1 MLWFEVKGGLKA
13 GKKLMDNIKLWS
25 LAENL
30 GSVESLITH
39 PVTMTHA
46 DVEPAERARVGI
58 IDGLVRASVGLE
70 DTDDLIDA
78 LASRARPGL
87 DAMSDFLKFDTLSL
101 HAGQTV
107 DPVFGARAAPIY
119 QTTSYVFPDTD
130 TASSIFN
137 LERGGHAYS
146 RITNPTVGVLEQRI
160 AALEGGSA
168 AVCTSSGM
176 AATFCAI
183 TAILSQGDHI
193 VASTQMYGGN
203 ISLMKNTLPRFGIT
217 TTFVDPTDIDAF
229 RDAIQDNTKLIYGE
243 LIGNPG
249 LDILDLEAI
258 AKIGAEH
265 HIPFMVDATFNTP
278 YLCRCLDYGANM
290 TIHSVTKW
298 MGGHGTAIGGVV
310 VDGGN
315 FDWGATDKYPTIT
328 APYAPFSGINFWE
341 EFGPSAFA
349 TRIRAEAMRD
359 IGPSMAPMN
368 AFLLLQG
375 IETLS
380 LRMDRHLS
388 NTAAMLEF
396 LQSTSRSSG
405 SITRACR
412 STRSHAL
419 ATEIPA
425 QGCRLDRQFRRQGW
439 PRCRQGFHR
448 KHRTRIAS
456 CECRRRQDAGHS
468 SGHDHAF
475 AHRCRGTACSGH
487 NRRHDAPVGR
497 ARRHRRTSR
506 QISNSAFVPQNELSK
521 A

>member
-1 MLWFEVKGGLKA
+1 
-13 GKKLMDNIKLWS
+13 
-25 LAENL
+25 
-30 GSVESLITH
+30 
-39 PVTMTHA
+39 
-46 DVEPAERARVGI
+46 
-58 IDGLVRASVGLE
+58 
-70 DTDDLIDA
+70 
-78 LASRARPGL
+78 
-87 DAMSDFLKFDTLSL
+87 MSDFFRFDTLSL

-107 DPVFGARAAPIY
+107 DKEFGARATPIY

-193 VASTQMYGGN
+193 VASSQMYGGN

-217 TTFVDPTDIDAF
+217 ATFVDPTDVDGF
-229 RDAIQDNTKLIYGE
+229 RNAIQDNTRLIYGE

-258 AKIGAEH
+258 AEIGAAH
-265 HIPFMVDATFNTP
+265 KIPFMVDATFNTP
-278 YLCRCLDYGANM
+278 YLCRCFDHGANI

-315 FDWGATDKYPTIT
+315 FDWGATDKFPTIT
-328 APYAPFSGINFWE
+328 EPYAPFQGINLWE

-359 IGPSMAPMN
+359 FGPSMSPMN

-380 LRMDRHLS
+380 LRMDKHLS
-388 NTAAMLEF
+388 NTQAMLEY
-396 LQSTSRSSG
+396 LTNHDRVSWVSHPSLPSHSSHELARKYLPKGAG
-405 SITRACR
+405 SIVSFGVKGGR
-412 STRSHAL
+412 
-419 ATEIPA
+419 
-425 QGCRLDRQFRRQGW
+425 
-439 PRCRQGFHR
+439 
-448 KHRTRIAS
+448 
-456 CECRRRQDAGHS
+456 DAGRAFIENVELASHLANVGDAKTLIIHPATTTHS
-468 SGHDHAF
+468 
-475 AHRCRGTACSGH
+475 RI
-487 NRRHDAPVGR
+487 DADALVAAGITEDMIRLSVGLENVEDLQADFETGFR
-497 ARRHRRTSR
+497 A
-506 QISNSAFVPQNELSK
+506 AKKV
-521 A
+521 AGG

>member
-1 MLWFEVKGGLKA
+1 
-13 GKKLMDNIKLWS
+13 
-25 LAENL
+25 
-30 GSVESLITH
+30 
-39 PVTMTHA
+39 
-46 DVEPAERARVGI
+46 
-58 IDGLVRASVGLE
+58 
-70 DTDDLIDA
+70 
-78 LASRARPGL
+78 
-87 DAMSDFLKFDTLSL
+87 MSDFLNFDTLSL
-101 HAGQTV
+101 HAGQIV

-193 VASTQMYGGN
+193 VASSQMYGGN

-217 TTFVDPTDIDAF
+217 TTFVDPTDNDAF
-229 RDAIQDNTKLIYGE
+229 RAAIQDNTKLIYGE

-249 LDILDLEAI
+249 LDVLDLEAI
-258 AKIGAEH
+258 AKIGADH

-278 YLCRCLDYGANM
+278 YLCRCFDYGANI

-315 FDWGATDKYPTIT
+315 FDWGASDKYPTIT
-328 APYAPFSGINFWE
+328 APYAPFSGIKFWE
-341 EFGPSAFA
+341 EFGPTAFA

-359 IGPSMAPMN
+359 IGPMMAPMN

-380 LRMDRHLS
+380 LRMDKHLS

-396 LQSTSRSSG
+396 LQGHDQVTWISHPTLPDHSSHELAKKYLPKGAG
-405 SITRACR
+405 SIVSFGVKGGR
-412 STRSHAL
+412 
-419 ATEIPA
+419 
-425 QGCRLDRQFRRQGW
+425 
-439 PRCRQGFHR
+439 
-448 KHRTRIAS
+448 
-456 CECRRRQDAGHS
+456 DAGKAFIENTELCSHLANVGDAKTLVIHPATTTHS
-468 SGHDHAF
+468 
-475 AHRCRGTACSGH
+475 RI
-487 NRRHDAPVGR
+487 DAEALVAAGITDDMVRLSVGLEDVKDIKADFELGFR
-497 ARRHRRTSR
+497 AAKR
-506 QISNSAFVPQNELSK
+506 ISK
-521 A
+521 T

>member
-1 MLWFEVKGGLKA
+1 MA
-13 GKKLMDNIKLWS
+13 
-25 LAENL
+25 
-30 GSVESLITH
+30 
-39 PVTMTHA
+39 
-46 DVEPAERARVGI
+46 
-58 IDGLVRASVGLE
+58 
-70 DTDDLIDA
+70 
-78 LASRARPGL
+78 
-87 DAMSDFLKFDTLSL
+87 DFLNFDTLSL
-101 HAGQTV
+101 HAGQVV

-168 AVCTSSGM
+168 AVCTASGM

-193 VASTQMYGGN
+193 VASSQMYGGN

-217 TTFVDPTDIDAF
+217 ATFFDPTDSDAC
-229 RDAIQDNTKLIYGE
+229 RNAIQDNTKLIYGE

-258 AKIGAEH
+258 ATIGADH

-278 YLCRCLDYGANM
+278 YLCRCFDFGANI

-315 FDWGATDKYPTIT
+315 FDWGASDKYPTIT
-328 APYAPFSGINFWE
+328 QPYAPFSGINLWE

-380 LRMDRHLS
+380 LRMDRHMS

-396 LQSTSRSSG
+396 LQNHEQVSWVSHPTLPEHRSHKLANKYLPKGAG
-405 SITRACR
+405 SIV
-412 STRSHAL
+412 SFGV
-419 ATEIPA
+419 
-425 QGCRLDRQFRRQGW
+425 QGGR
-439 PRCRQGFHR
+439 
-448 KHRTRIAS
+448 
-456 CECRRRQDAGHS
+456 DAGKAFIENVELASHLANVGDAKTLVIHPATTTHS
-468 SGHDHAF
+468 
-475 AHRCRGTACSGH
+475 RI
-487 NRRHDAPVGR
+487 DADALVAAGITEDMVRLSVGLEDIADIKADFEIGFR
-497 ARRHRRTSR
+497 AAKRL
-506 QISNSAFVPQNELSK
+506 AK

>member
-1 MLWFEVKGGLKA
+1 M
-13 GKKLMDNIKLWS
+13 
-25 LAENL
+25 
-30 GSVESLITH
+30 
-39 PVTMTHA
+39 
-46 DVEPAERARVGI
+46 
-58 IDGLVRASVGLE
+58 
-70 DTDDLIDA
+70 
-78 LASRARPGL
+78 SR
-87 DAMSDFLKFDTLSL
+87 FLNFDTLSL

-107 DPVFGARAAPIY
+107 DSEFGARAAPIY

-217 TTFVDPTDIDAF
+217 ATFVDPTDTDGF
-229 RDAIQDNTKLIYGE
+229 RKAIQDNTRLIYGE

-265 HIPFMVDATFNTP
+265 HVPVMIDATFNTP
-278 YLCRCLDYGANM
+278 YLCRCFDYGANM

-328 APYAPFSGINFWE
+328 EPYAPFTGIKLWE

-349 TRIRAEAMRD
+349 MRIRAEAMRD
-359 IGPSMAPMN
+359 IGPSMSPMN

-380 LRMDRHLS
+380 LRMEKHLS
-388 NTAAMLEF
+388 NTMDLLGYLSDHDQVSWVNHPSLPSHSSHELAKKYLPKGAGSLVSFGVKGGREAGKAFIENVELASHLANVGDAKTLIIHPATTTHSRIDADALVAAGITEDMVRLSVGLEDVADIKADF
-396 LQSTSRSSG
+396 ENG
-405 SITRACR
+405 FRA
-412 STRSHAL
+412 AKQ
-419 ATEIPA
+419 IA
-425 QGCRLDRQFRRQGW
+425 QG
-439 PRCRQGFHR
+439 
-448 KHRTRIAS
+448 
-456 CECRRRQDAGHS
+456 
-468 SGHDHAF
+468 
-475 AHRCRGTACSGH
+475 
-487 NRRHDAPVGR
+487 
-497 ARRHRRTSR
+497 
-506 QISNSAFVPQNELSK
+506 
-521 A
+521 

>member
-1 MLWFEVKGGLKA
+1 MA
-13 GKKLMDNIKLWS
+13 
-25 LAENL
+25 
-30 GSVESLITH
+30 
-39 PVTMTHA
+39 
-46 DVEPAERARVGI
+46 
-58 IDGLVRASVGLE
+58 
-70 DTDDLIDA
+70 
-78 LASRARPGL
+78 
-87 DAMSDFLKFDTLSL
+87 DFLNFDTLSL
-101 HAGQTV
+101 HAGQIV

-193 VASTQMYGGN
+193 VASSQMYGGN

-217 TTFVDPTDIDAF
+217 ATFVDPTDNDAF
-229 RDAIQDNTKLIYGE
+229 RAAIQDNTKLIYGE
-243 LIGNPG
+243 LVGNPG
-249 LDILDLEAI
+249 LDILDLEVI
-258 AKIGAEH
+258 AKIGADR
-265 HIPFMVDATFNTP
+265 HIPLMVDATFNTP
-278 YLCRCLDYGANM
+278 YLCRCFDYGANI

-315 FDWGATDKYPTIT
+315 FDWGASDKYPTIT
-328 APYAPFSGINFWE
+328 EPYAPFSGINLWE

-359 IGPSMAPMN
+359 FGPTMAPMN

-380 LRMDRHLS
+380 LRMDKHLS

-396 LQSTSRSSG
+396 LQGHDQVTWVSHPSLPDHSSHELAKKYLPKGAG
-405 SITRACR
+405 SIVSFGVEGGR
-412 STRSHAL
+412 
-419 ATEIPA
+419 
-425 QGCRLDRQFRRQGW
+425 
-439 PRCRQGFHR
+439 
-448 KHRTRIAS
+448 
-456 CECRRRQDAGHS
+456 DAGKAFIENTELCSHLANVGDAKTLVIHPATTTHS
-468 SGHDHAF
+468 
-475 AHRCRGTACSGH
+475 RI
-487 NRRHDAPVGR
+487 DADALVAAGITDDMVRLSVGLEDVRDIKADFELGFR
-497 ARRHRRTSR
+497 AAKR
-506 QISNSAFVPQNELSK
+506 ISK
-521 A
+521 T

>member
-1 MLWFEVKGGLKA
+1 
-13 GKKLMDNIKLWS
+13 
-25 LAENL
+25 
-30 GSVESLITH
+30 
-39 PVTMTHA
+39 
-46 DVEPAERARVGI
+46 
-58 IDGLVRASVGLE
+58 
-70 DTDDLIDA
+70 
-78 LASRARPGL
+78 
-87 DAMSDFLKFDTLSL
+87 MSHFYLFDTLSL

-107 DPVFGARAAPIY
+107 DPEFGARAAPIY

-168 AVCTSSGM
+168 AVCTASGM

-193 VASTQMYGGN
+193 VASSQMYGGN

-217 TTFVDPTDIDAF
+217 TTFFDPTDIDGFTA
-229 RDAIQDNTKLIYGE
+229 AIQDNTKLIYGE

-258 AKIGAEH
+258 AAISGEK

-278 YLCRCLDYGANM
+278 YLCKCFDYGANIA
-290 TIHSVTKW
+290 IHSITKW
-298 MGGHGTAIGGVV
+298 MGGHGAAIGGVI

-328 APYAPFSGINFWE
+328 EPYAPFSGMNIWE

-359 IGPSMAPMN
+359 FGASMSPMN

-380 LRMDRHLS
+380 LRMDKHLS
-388 NTAAMLEF
+388 NTKAMLDF
-396 LQSTSRSSG
+396 LSNHKQVTWVSHPDLPSHSSHELAKKYLPKGAG
-405 SITRACR
+405 SIISFGVEGGR
-412 STRSHAL
+412 
-419 ATEIPA
+419 
-425 QGCRLDRQFRRQGW
+425 
-439 PRCRQGFHR
+439 
-448 KHRTRIAS
+448 
-456 CECRRRQDAGHS
+456 DAGRAFIENVELASHLANVGDAKTLIIHPATTTHS
-468 SGHDHAF
+468 
-475 AHRCRGTACSGH
+475 RI
-487 NRRHDAPVGR
+487 DADALVAAGITEDMVRLSVGLENIEDLKADFENGFR
-497 ARRHRRTSR
+497 AARKITKS
-506 QISNSAFVPQNELSK
+506 
-521 A
+521 

>member
-1 MLWFEVKGGLKA
+1 
-13 GKKLMDNIKLWS
+13 
-25 LAENL
+25 
-30 GSVESLITH
+30 
-39 PVTMTHA
+39 
-46 DVEPAERARVGI
+46 
-58 IDGLVRASVGLE
+58 
-70 DTDDLIDA
+70 
-78 LASRARPGL
+78 
-87 DAMSDFLKFDTLSL
+87 MSDFLKFDTLSL

-168 AVCTSSGM
+168 AVCTASGM

-183 TAILSQGDHI
+183 TAILGQGDHI

-217 TTFVDPTDIDAF
+217 TTFFDPADIDAC
-229 RDAIQDNTKLIYGE
+229 RNAIQDNTKLIYGE

-290 TIHSVTKW
+290 TVHSVTKW
-298 MGGHGTAIGGVV
+298 MGGHGNAIGGVV

-315 FDWGATDKYPTIT
+315 FDWGASDKYPTIT
-328 APYAPFSGINFWE
+328 APYAPFSGINLWE
-341 EFGPSAFA
+341 EFGPAAFA

-380 LRMDRHLS
+380 LRMDRHMA

-396 LQSTSRSSG
+396 LQHHTEVSWVNHPSLPG
-405 SITRACR
+405 H
-412 STRSHAL
+412 RSHAL
-419 ATEIPA
+419 AQKYLPKGAGSIISF
-425 QGCRLDRQFRRQGW
+425 GVKGGR
-439 PRCRQGFHR
+439 
-448 KHRTRIAS
+448 
-456 CECRRRQDAGHS
+456 DAGKAFIENVELASHLANVGDAKTLVIHPASTTHS
-468 SGHDHAF
+468 
-475 AHRCRGTACSGH
+475 RI
-487 NRRHDAPVGR
+487 DAEALKAAGITEDMVRLSVGLEDIADIKADFETGFR
-497 ARRHRRTSR
+497 AAARLAKS
-506 QISNSAFVPQNELSK
+506 
-521 A
+521 